1 MLEKGGFLTMRG
13 FGGLSGVFCI
23 VIG

>member
-1 MLEKGGFLTMRG
+1 MLEKGGFLTMRV